1 MLTDRLLL
9 VAAGLVLARAV
20 RVGELALL
28 VLAWG
33 R

>member
-9 VAAGLVLARAV
+9 VAAGLALAAAV

-28 VLAWG
+28 ALAWG